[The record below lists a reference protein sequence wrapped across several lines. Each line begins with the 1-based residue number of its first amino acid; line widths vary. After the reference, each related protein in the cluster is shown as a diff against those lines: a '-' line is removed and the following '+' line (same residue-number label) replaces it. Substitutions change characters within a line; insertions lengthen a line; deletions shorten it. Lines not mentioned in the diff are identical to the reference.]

1 MNVLF
6 RAAVIGCFA
15 LSAALAQTVGAS
27 LQGTVH
33 DPSGAVLPGAE
44 VEIRNVE
51 TGAAR
56 PLKADESGRWREP
69 VAALLEGKRTERALR
84 LAAIVR
90 RGR

>member
-6 RAAVIGCFA
+6 RAAVVGCFA

-56 PLKADESGRWREP
+56 PLKADESGR
-69 VAALLEGKRTERALR
+69 
-84 LAAIVR
+84 
-90 RGR
+90 